1 MVNVESGAL
10 QAAVDKA
17 AVGETVVLTSDIV
30 LDARVTV
37 SNVLTIDLN
46 GYTITGNIDDG
57 YGAIYIGT
65 KGVLNIKDSSTEQ
78 TGSIVNT
85 LGNAVGNYGVVNIY
99 GGTFIGNYALYNFYY
114 SNSVYGKSTIY
125 GGVFKSAGGEPPAI
139 ANCGDLTINGG
150 VIESLDTTNMLI
162 VTDGSVDSL
171 HIGTADYSPEMQSTS
186 ISGGHITALTVADD
200 SNNEVVISGG
210 TFDTEIDS
218 RYLAEGVKL
227 TYDEK
232 AGAYG
237 AAVSYG
243 LKVIATSSSR
253 IKDLVIKDGQLI
265 FIRDKGRIALDFKGK
280 RTFYNQITELD
291 TEAERLA
298 LASPL
303 YGYYFVIDTA
313 CLWCYRDE
321 WIQVTEKPSE
331 IVFVGVE
338 LPQLGQAGKI
348 YADTTEGS
356 ENVSVWDDEK
366 DKYVVVAD
374 KTQEVTEEDILSL
387 FY

>member
-1 MVNVESGAL
+1 MVNVESDAL
-10 QAAVDKA
+10 QAAV
-17 AVGETVVLTSDIV
+17 S
-30 LDARVTV
+30 
-37 SNVLTIDLN
+37 
-46 GYTITGNIDDG
+46 
-57 YGAIYIGT
+57 
-65 KGVLNIKDSSTEQ
+65 
-78 TGSIVNT
+78 
-85 LGNAVGNYGVVNIY
+85 
-99 GGTFIGNYALYNFYY
+99 
-114 SNSVYGKSTIY
+114 
-125 GGVFKSAGGEPPAI
+125 
-139 ANCGDLTINGG
+139 C
-150 VIESLDTTNMLI
+150 
-162 VTDGSVDSL
+162 
-171 HIGTADYSPEMQSTS
+171 
-186 ISGGHITALTVADD
+186 
-200 SNNEVVISGG
+200 
-210 TFDTEIDS
+210 
-218 RYLAEGVKL
+218 
-227 TYDEK
+227 
-232 AGAYG
+232 
-237 AAVSYG
+237 G
-243 LKVIATSSSR
+243 LKVIATSSLR

-321 WIQVTEKPSE
+321 WIQVTERPSE

-348 YADTTEGS
+348 YANTTEGS

-387 FY
+387 FN